1 LLYNYNPSTNLYF
14 IVPLGKSL
22 DNILGDYFGQTQIS
36 LQPVKNLS
44 KIDALIEEIDL
55 SNIELSPYQ
64 TRTKFEASKIES
76 LAKNIQEQGLIQPI
90 IVLRKKFTDTT
101 TPKFV
106 LLAGE
111 RRLRAVKLLGQN
123 TILAIVK
130 AEETLSDKQQ
140 AMISA
145 MENLQRE
152 DLNPI
157 ELAQTY
163 KMLML
168 TQSLDEQNLA
178 TLLGNSLQYVKNY
191 LKLLTLAIPVK
202 EALINK
208 LIGEG
213 QARHLIGL
221 AENEQVQ
228 YLALIIDKNLTV
240 KEIAD
245 LLKKGLKPIKMK
257 VNSVFH
263 NLPSDVLLK
272 ADRFASSF
280 PNSKLE
286 CKGDLTKGKI
296 VISWNNNQK

>member
-1 LLYNYNPSTNLYF
+1 M
-14 IVPLGKSL
+14 PLGKSL

>member
-1 LLYNYNPSTNLYF
+1 
-14 IVPLGKSL
+14 VPLGKSL

>member
-1 LLYNYNPSTNLYF
+1 M
-14 IVPLGKSL
+14 PLGKSL
-22 DNILGDYFGQTQIS
+22 DNILGDYFGETQIS
-36 LQPVKNLS
+36 LQPSKDHGKNS
-44 KIDALIEEIDL
+44 AMVEEINL

-64 TRTKFEASKIES
+64 TRTRFETSKIES
-76 LAKNIQEQGLIQPI
+76 LAQNIKEQGLIQPI

-111 RRLRAVKLLGQN
+111 RRLRAVKLLGHN
-123 TILAIVK
+123 TILAVIK
-130 AEETLSDKQQ
+130 PEETLTDKQQ

-168 TQSLDEQNLA
+168 TQSLDEQSLA
-178 TLLGNSLQYVKNY
+178 IVLGNSPQYVKNY
-191 LKLLTLAIPVK
+191 LKLLTLSNPVK

-208 LIGEG
+208 QIGEG
-213 QARHLIGL
+213 QARHLIGYP
-221 AENEQVQ
+221 ENEQVQ
-228 YLALIIDKNLTV
+228 YLALIIEKNLTV
-240 KEIAD
+240 KEIAE
-245 LLKKGLKPIKMK
+245 LLKKGLKPMKMK

-296 VISWNNNQK
+296 VISWNNTEK